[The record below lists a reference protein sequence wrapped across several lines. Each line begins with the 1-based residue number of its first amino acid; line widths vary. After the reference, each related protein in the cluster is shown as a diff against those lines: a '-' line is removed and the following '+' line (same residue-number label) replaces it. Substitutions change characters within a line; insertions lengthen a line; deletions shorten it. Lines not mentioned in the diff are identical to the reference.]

1 MKKILMLAFIVLS
14 IAALQAQSE
23 TVRYIPRV
31 SGGDVQLSLVVTYA
45 PSGASGYS
53 NTQYVYHSD
62 TAVLRRYII
71 SERTYWQG
79 EATRLN
85 AAAEAAQARADS
97 LYAAL
102 EVLND
107 GIGAVPDRDKPTQP
121 DKPGESPARWGA
133 ILSDKSKKISP
144 LVSVKTS

>member
-1 MKKILMLAFIVLS
+1 MKKYIMLAFLVLS

-31 SGGDVQLSLVVTYA
+31 SGGDVQLSIVVTYS
-45 PSGASGYS
+45 PSGASGYA
-53 NTQYVYHSD
+53 NTQNVYHSD
-62 TAVLRRYII
+62 TVVLRSYIV

-107 GIGAVPDRDKPTQP
+107 GIGSVPERDEPTQP

-133 ILSDKSKKISP
+133 ILPNDENEIG
-144 LVSVKTS
+144 

>member
-1 MKKILMLAFIVLS
+1 MQLS
-14 IAALQAQSE
+14 I
-23 TVRYIPRV
+23 
-31 SGGDVQLSLVVTYA
+31 VVTYA

-85 AAAEAAQARADS
+85 EAAEAAQARADS

-107 GIGAVPDRDKPTQP
+107 GIGAVPERDAPTQP
-121 DKPGESPARWGA
+121 NKPGESPARWGA
-133 ILSDKSKKISP
+133 ILRNDENE
-144 LVSVKTS
+144 VG

>member
-1 MKKILMLAFIVLS
+1 MKKTLTLTLIILSV
-14 IAALQAQSE
+14 AALQAQSE

-31 SGGDVQLSLVVTYA
+31 SGGDVQLSIVVTYA

-85 AAAEAAQARADS
+85 EAAEAAQARADS

-107 GIGAVPDRDKPTQP
+107 GIGAVPERDAPTQP
-121 DKPGESPARWGA
+121 NKPGESPARWGA
-133 ILSDKSKKISP
+133 ILRNDENE
-144 LVSVKTS
+144 VG

>member
-1 MKKILMLAFIVLS
+1 MLAFIVLS

-31 SGGDVQLSLVVTYA
+31 SGGDVQLSIVVTYA

-79 EATRLN
+79 EAT
-85 AAAEAAQARADS
+85 AQARADS

-107 GIGAVPDRDKPTQP
+107 GIGAVPERDAPTQP
-121 DKPGESPARWGA
+121 NKPGESPARWGA
-133 ILSDKSKKISP
+133 ILRNDENE
-144 LVSVKTS
+144 VG